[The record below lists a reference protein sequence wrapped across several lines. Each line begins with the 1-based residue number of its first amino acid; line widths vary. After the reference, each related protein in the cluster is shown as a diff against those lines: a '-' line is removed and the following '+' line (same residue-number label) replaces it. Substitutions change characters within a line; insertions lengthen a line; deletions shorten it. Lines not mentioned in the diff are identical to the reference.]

1 MNLLLDSHA
10 LISWHEEP
18 KQLSSRAFQA
28 ISDPAN
34 KIFLSI
40 ASIWEIQ
47 IKIQIGKFKF
57 VEPLVDVIQTE
68 QTQNSFRLL
77 PIEFSHVLALAN
89 LPFHHKDPFDRLL
102 ISQSVVEN
110 MTLVSADKR
119 LSAYDVNLLW

>member
-18 KQLSSRAFQA
+18 KQLSATAFQA

-34 KIFLSI
+34 NIFLSV

-57 VEPLVDVIQTE
+57 VEALGDVVREE
-68 QTQNSFRLL
+68 QARNGFRLL
-77 PIEFSHVLALAN
+77 PVEFDHVLALAH
-89 LPFHHKDPFDRLL
+89 LPFHHKDPFDRIL
-102 ISQSVVEN
+102 IAQAASEN
-110 MTLVSADKR
+110 MTLVSSDRHFSRYKI
-119 LSAYDVNLLW
+119 NLLW